1 MSRIKAKERVGA
13 IYTCLLTNKKIKTI
27 SEVGAI
33 LKVSSVVPRILRE
46 MNVLLYNSSGKVI
59 WNPSIAYTLELE
71 EAVYTKAS
79 EYSKESHKRLKLKEE
94 IKAAQEKAIQAIQ
107 QDIEKAL
114 AFHEAELGLTTEP
127 IATSQELS
135 APTSYE
141 ESIITSLEN
150 SILGLHNKVDMLLS
164 KVASLQME
172 SKNRPRVKLVATPST
187 NISTKHNF
195 FGEDL

>member
-1 MSRIKAKERVGA
+1 MSKATAKERVEA

-27 SEVGAI
+27 SQLRKD
-33 LKVSSVVPRILRE
+33 LKVSSLVTKILKE
-46 MNVLLYNSSGKVI
+46 MNVLLYNASGKVI

-71 EAVYTKAS
+71 EVVYNRVLD
-79 EYSKESHKRLKLKEE
+79 YSRESHEKAKLK
-94 IKAAQEKAIQAIQ
+94 KAQEKAVQEAIQ
-107 QDIEKAL
+107 QDIEGLL

-127 IATSQELS
+127 IATSQELP
-135 APTSYE
+135 ALTSYK

>member
-1 MSRIKAKERVGA
+1 MSRIKAKERVET

-27 SEVGAI
+27 SEVGAV

-46 MNVLLYNSSGKVI
+46 MNVLLYNASGKVI

-71 EAVYTKAS
+71 ETVYTKAS
-79 EYSKESHKRLKLKEE
+79 EYSKESHKRVKLKEE

-127 IATSQELS
+127 IAISQEVP
-135 APTSYE
+135 APISYE